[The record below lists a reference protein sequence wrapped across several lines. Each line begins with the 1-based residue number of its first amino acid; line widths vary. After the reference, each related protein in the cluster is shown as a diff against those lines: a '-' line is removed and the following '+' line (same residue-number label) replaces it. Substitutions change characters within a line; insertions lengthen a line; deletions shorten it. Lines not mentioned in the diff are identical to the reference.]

1 MKVIVDN
8 ERCIGCGACQAI
20 CPDIFEFDDEGIMQ
34 ATDNEINDELQ
45 EDVVDA
51 IEGCPVDAIKEIKE
65 A

>member
-20 CPDIFEFDDEGIMQ
+20 CPDVFAFDDEGIMQ
-34 ATDNEINDELQ
+34 ATDNEVNNDLK
-45 EDVVDA
+45 EDVIDA
-51 IEGCPVDAIKEIKE
+51 IEGCPVDAIKE

>member
-20 CPDIFEFDDEGIMQ
+20 CPDVFEFDDEGIMQ
-34 ATDNEINDELQ
+34 ATDNKINDDLK
-45 EDVVDA
+45 EDVIDA
-51 IEGCPVDAIKEIKE
+51 IEGCPVDAIKETKE